1 MIISAKKKDFFHL
14 RIRKMHLARRL
25 KCKWYWSGTGAK
37 FPPNR
42 CFCCGRASRLNHGS
56 LKHSEPT
63 SQLMCSTLLE
73 RETKSFSEYLN
84 WSHSKNMRIWNE
96 KSSIDGFQPCLS
108 KLLYIKGIKN
118 SQFSIPKSPFL
129 PLSFSWHYI
138 HLANLL
144 LSCTNISNHYF
155 PSSLIQWIK
164 TIFSVTDN
172 PLYWDSYQDFT
183 LFHPLL
189 LLLLLPNPLLF
200 LRLLFVPS
208 SIQTCRNPRNGS
220 LFCFIFSFITKYK
233 YLWQMK
239 VGAHQL
245 EFCIS
250 LQIFLTENQHFDYSS
265 AHWWTFVSP
274 CPGMY
279 SIWPTKFSLTDILFR
294 FLIIPVT
301 ELELL

>member
-1 MIISAKKKDFFHL
+1 MKNPVLMVFNPAIVKVIEDKRNKKN
-14 RIRKMHLARRL
+14 
-25 KCKWYWSGTGAK
+25 S
-37 FPPNR
+37 
-42 CFCCGRASRLNHGS
+42 
-56 LKHSEPT
+56 
-63 SQLMCSTLLE
+63 
-73 RETKSFSEYLN
+73 
-84 WSHSKNMRIWNE
+84 
-96 KSSIDGFQPCLS
+96 SSIS
-108 KLLYIKGIKN
+108 
-118 SQFSIPKSPFL
+118 KSPFF
-129 PLSFSWHYI
+129 PLIFSWHYI

-144 LSCTNISNHYF
+144 LSCTNISSHYF
-155 PSSLIQWIK
+155 PSNLTQWIK
-164 TIFSVTDN
+164 IISSVTDN
-172 PLYWDSYQDFT
+172 PFYWNSYQDIG
-183 LFHPLL
+183 LFHPL

-265 AHWWTFVSP
+265 APWWTFVSQ

-279 SIWPTKFSLTDILFR
+279 SIWPTKFSRTDILTVI
-294 FLIIPVT
+294 LVT
-301 ELELL
+301 ELEHL